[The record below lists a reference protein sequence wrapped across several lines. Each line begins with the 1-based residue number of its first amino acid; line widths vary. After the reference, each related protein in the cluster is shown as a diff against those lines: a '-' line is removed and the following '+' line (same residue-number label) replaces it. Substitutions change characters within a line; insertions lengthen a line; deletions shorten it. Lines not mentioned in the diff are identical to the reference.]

1 MNSLVI
7 TKLTIIDRKI
17 WINLDFLFNNIEL
30 IFDLL
35 QDISTEVTFF
45 NIKCLTEDADTF
57 FFFLCCFCSYKQP
70 S

>member
-17 WINLDFLFNNIEL
+17 QIFWINLDFLFNNIEL

-57 FFFLCCFCSYKQP
+57 FFFSVLFLFV
-70 S
+70 